1 MALVKKLLSVLV
13 LVLAFNFVLAIAAVG
28 LVVASAGVDRAK
40 LDQIKA
46 VLYPPPPAPSPVAPP
61 APAAAEPLV
70 DPTKRLEELLARS
83 ASVTAAEQV
92 QFLRQ
97 AFDVQMA
104 ELDRRER
111 ELHDLQRQ
119 VEFAK
124 GELIKER
131 QALAT
136 QTKQLADRETRTTRL
151 EQDAGF
157 QTSLALYL
165 SMPAKQVKDVF
176 MDKPDAEVAS
186 FLAAMPARAASKIIK
201 EFAKGDAEKR
211 KIADVLAVLRGNS
224 DVDKSWMNAVGTPNA
239 PAGSASVADDARGP
253 NQ

>member
-1 MALVKKLLSVLV
+1 MALVKKLLSVFV
-13 LVLAFNFVLAIAAVG
+13 YVLAFNFVLAAAGVG
-28 LVVASAGVDRAK
+28 YLAMSAGVNQEKIA
-40 LDQIKA
+40 QIKA
-46 VLYPPPPAPSPVAPP
+46 VLYPPPVV
-61 APAAAEPLV
+61 PAAATQAAATPAEPLV
-70 DPTKRLEELLARS
+70 DPNRRLEELLANS

-119 VEFAK
+119 VELAK
-124 GELIKER
+124 AELVRDRET
-131 QALAT
+131 LAT
-136 QTKQLADRETRTTRL
+136 QSRELAERQTRTQRL

-176 MDKPDAEVAS
+176 MDKPDAEVAA
-186 FLAAMPARAASKIIK
+186 FLAAMPARAASKIVK

-211 KIADVLAVLRGNS
+211 KIADVLEVLRGTG
-224 DVDKSWMNAVGTPNA
+224 DVDRSWMTAVGA
-239 PAGSASVADDARGP
+239 SSAALGDEARGP